1 MPPPTSPS
9 RILHHL
15 GGVLDK
21 RRLKK
26 GVVPLTVVV
35 IGSTGFTGRHV
46 TIELLNRGHT
56 VVGIARTP
64 TAIGK
69 RDNYKPIKIDILS
82 GQTAELGSIFSQA
95 DVVVKYVLI
104 SVWTGRVQAHTSSS
118 AFGPHFGTDI
128 SYKFYMEAVRQVLLA
143 FKLAT
148 RRRPFERP
156 YLIVIGGTGSLIMP
170 GTGGVNVVDY
180 DPFWLDYVRSI
191 SRSAVHVAYC
201 KEINRTFGE
210 MMENYREILM
220 KGERA
225 NEDQFEQ
232 MKRYEE
238 AMTNMDHD
246 FVRACCTSYLFY
258 DGNESFDWT
267 FISPPAMYCPGK
279 RTGEYDVHMQDSLP
293 LPAEEGDVLPGIS
306 ASDMAIVIA
315 DEAERKGMKW
325 KHWTATA
332 DQSDDRLVPTYPTI

>member
-46 TIELLNRGHT
+46 TIELLHRGHT
-56 VVGIARTP
+56 A
-64 TAIGK
+64 
-69 RDNYKPIKIDILS
+69 IKIDILS

-95 DVVVKYVLI
+95 DVVVN
-104 SVWTGRVQAHTSSS
+104 

-201 KEINRTFGE
+201 KEINPTFGE
-210 MMENYREILM
+210 MLENYREILM

-238 AMTNMDHD
+238 VMTNMDHD

>member
-1 MPPPTSPS
+1 MPLPTSPS

-26 GVVPLTVVV
+26 GVVLLTVVV

-64 TAIGK
+64 TAIGTH
-69 RDNYKPIKIDILS
+69 DNYKPTKIDILS
-82 GQTAELGSIFSQA
+82 GQTAELESIFSQA
-95 DVVVKYVLI
+95 DVVVN
-104 SVWTGRVQAHTSSS
+104 

-128 SYKFYMEAVRQVLLA
+128 AYKFYMEAVRQVLLA

-148 RRRPFERP
+148 RQRPFERP

-191 SRSAVHVAYC
+191 SRSVVHVAYC
-201 KEINRTFGE
+201 KEINPTFGE
-210 MMENYREILM
+210 MMEKYREILM

-225 NEDQFEQ
+225 NEGQFEQ

-238 AMTNMDHD
+238 MMTNMDHD

-258 DGNESFDWT
+258 DGNELFDWT

-293 LPAEEGDVLPGIS
+293 LPAEEGDLLPGIS